1 MKKNTLVKVVRIDK
15 PKSIFLVGRYKGIEN
30 NRIIVLDN
38 ETNNYTQFDKDVF
51 KAVEITEE
59 DKKLMI
65 MVGD

>member
-1 MKKNTLVKVVRIDK
+1 MKKNTLVKIVRIDK
-15 PKSIFLVGRYKGIEN
+15 PNSIFLVGRYKGIEN

-65 MVGD
+65 LVSD